1 VKPARARKED
11 RVLTETN
18 ILKGVDSGLIAQA
31 SMVPR
36 KSVASG
42 MTGKRKDEGKSA
54 NSECDGGEQK
64 NGE

>member
-11 RVLTETN
+11 RALTETN
-18 ILKGVDSGLIAQA
+18 ILKRIDSGLIARA
-31 SMVPR
+31 SVVPR

-54 NSECDGGEQK
+54 NSECDGGEQE

>member
-1 VKPARARKED
+1 MKPARARKED

-18 ILKGVDSGLIAQA
+18 ILKGIDSGLIARA

-54 NSECDGGEQK
+54 NSECDGGEQE